1 VIESLGHR
9 LRGAVCSMSTLSRE
23 RELFGRLVLPHLPEA
38 HVLARWIIGNAV
50 DAEDVVQDACLRAF
64 TSADQPALEMAR
76 NWLLKLVRDCAYGWL
91 RKNRPSGLV
100 VAADLED
107 AEHEEVANRIEDVE
121 TPETALIAKAGA
133 ERIGEAIVALPA
145 PYREMLVLR
154 DIQGLSYG
162 EIAEITRVPL
172 GTVRSRLARGRSRV
186 IRVVTRTKSRGSA
199 SASNAR

>member
-1 VIESLGHR
+1 
-9 LRGAVCSMSTLSRE
+9 MSTLIRE

-64 TSADQPALEMAR
+64 TSADQPALEMGR